1 MKVVGVS
8 VITNYGA
15 GMVADKQ
22 THDETIAQANEAGK
36 KLQRILTRFVTEI

>member
-8 VITNYGA
+8 VVTNYGA
-15 GMVADKQ
+15 GMVSEKM
-22 THDETIAQANEAGK
+22 THDETITQANEAGK